1 MKQTLIDKYMAGTAT
16 VHEEQELRQVLMSVP
31 REELSADEKVMLQLL
46 CSHTPMEEDVF
57 DADYSEEYERIVG
70 SSLQTSSKSGF
81 GKWWKY
87 ASVAAAIALVCGTFV
102 YFSQEE
108 KEQLSEKLKAK
119 SEKPELSTKGKE
131 QRTTDEVHASHST
144 LHASRSTL
152 HSSHSTLHS
161 SRSTLHASRF
171 TPHAS
176 LSTLHAPLS
185 TPHASLSTLHDSL
198 STLESDITSMQMLDI
213 DLAEVDIKGQDLR
226 EAITAMN
233 EELFA
238 NY

>member
-1 MKQTLIDKYMAGTAT
+1 MKQTLINKYMAGTAT
-16 VHEEQELRQVLMSVP
+16 VHEEQELRQVLMSVL

-46 CSHTPMEEDVF
+46 CSHTPMEEDIF

-70 SSLQTSSKSGF
+70 SSLQTSPKRGF

-119 SEKPELSTKGKE
+119 SEKPEFSTKGKE

-144 LHASRSTL
+144 LHASHSTL
-152 HSSHSTLHS
+152 HASHSTLHAS
-161 SRSTLHASRF
+161 HSTPHAPLSTLHASR
-171 TPHAS
+171 
-176 LSTLHAPLS
+176 
-185 TPHASLSTLHDSL
+185 STLHDSRSTPHDSL
-198 STLESDITSMQMLDI
+198 SSLESDITSMQMLDI

>member
-1 MKQTLIDKYMAGTAT
+1 MKQTLINKYMAGTAT
-16 VHEEQELRQVLMSVP
+16 VHEEQELRQVLMSVL

-46 CSHTPMEEDVF
+46 CSHTPMEEDIF

-70 SSLQTSSKSGF
+70 SSLQTSPKRGF

-131 QRTTDEVHASHST
+131 QRTTDEVHAPRSTPHASRFT
-144 LHASRSTL
+144 LHASR
-152 HSSHSTLHS
+152 STLHS
-161 SRSTLHASRF
+161 SRSTLHASR
-171 TPHAS
+171 
-176 LSTLHAPLS
+176 S
-185 TPHASLSTLHDSL
+185 TPHSSRSTPHDSL
-198 STLESDITSMQMLDI
+198 SSLESDITSMQMLDI

>member
-1 MKQTLIDKYMAGTAT
+1 MKQTLINKYMAGTAT

-70 SSLQTSSKSGF
+70 SSLQTSPRRGF
-81 GKWWKY
+81 VKWWKY

-119 SEKPELSTKGKE
+119 SEKPELSIKDKE
-131 QRTTDEVHASHST
+131 QRTTDEVDASRSTPHASRST
-144 LHASRSTL
+144 LHASRST
-152 HSSHSTLHS
+152 
-161 SRSTLHASRF
+161 
-171 TPHAS
+171 PHAS
-176 LSTLHAPLS
+176 LS

-198 STLESDITSMQMLDI
+198 SSLESDITSMQMLDI

>member
-46 CSHTPMEEDVF
+46 SSHTPMEEDVF
-57 DADYSEEYERIVG
+57 DTDYSEEYERIVG
-70 SSLQTSSKSGF
+70 SSLQTSPKRGF

-144 LHASRSTL
+144 LHSSRSTL
-152 HSSHSTLHS
+152 HSSHSTLHAS
-161 SRSTLHASRF
+161 LSTLHASRSTPQAPRP

-176 LSTLHAPLS
+176 LSTPHSSRS
-185 TPHASLSTLHDSL
+185 TPYDSL
-198 STLESDITSMQMLDI
+198 SSLESDITSMQMLDI

>member
-1 MKQTLIDKYMAGTAT
+1 MKQTLINKYMAGTAT

-46 CSHTPMEEDVF
+46 SSHTPMEEDIF
-57 DADYSEEYERIVG
+57 DVDHLEEYERIVG
-70 SSLQTSSKSGF
+70 SSLQTSPKRGF

-102 YFSQEE
+102 YFSQEG

-119 SEKPELSTKGKE
+119 SEKPELSAKGKE

-144 LHASRSTL
+144 LHASHSTL

-161 SRSTLHASRF
+161 SHSTLHAS
-171 TPHAS
+171 H
-176 LSTLHAPLS
+176 STLHAPRP
-185 TPHASLSTLHDSL
+185 TPHAPRSTLHDSL
-198 STLESDITSMQMLDI
+198 SSLESDITSMQMLDI

>member
-1 MKQTLIDKYMAGTAT
+1 MMKQTLINKYMAGTAT
-16 VHEEQELRQVLMSVP
+16 VHEEEVLRQVLMSVP

-46 CSHTPMEEDVF
+46 SSHTPMEEDVF

-70 SSLQTSSKSGF
+70 SSLQTSSKRGF

-119 SEKPELSTKGKE
+119 SEKPELSTKGKK
-131 QRTTDEVHASHST
+131 QRTTDEVHASHSK

-152 HSSHSTLHS
+152 HSS
-161 SRSTLHASRF
+161 RST
-171 TPHAS
+171 P
-176 LSTLHAPLS
+176 HAPLS

-198 STLESDITSMQMLDI
+198 SSLESDITSMQMLDI

>member
-1 MKQTLIDKYMAGTAT
+1 MMKQTLIDKYMAGTAT
-16 VHEEQELRQVLMSVP
+16 VHEEEVLRQVLMSVP

-46 CSHTPMEEDVF
+46 SSHTPMEEDVF

-70 SSLQTSSKSGF
+70 SSLQTSPKRGF

-119 SEKPELSTKGKE
+119 SEKPEFSTKGKE

-144 LHASRSTL
+144 LHASLCTWSFVLCT
-152 HSSHSTLHS
+152 
-161 SRSTLHASRF
+161 
-171 TPHAS
+171 
-176 LSTLHAPLS
+176 
-185 TPHASLSTLHDSL
+185 
-198 STLESDITSMQMLDI
+198 
-213 DLAEVDIKGQDLR
+213 
-226 EAITAMN
+226 
-233 EELFA
+233 
-238 NY
+238 

>member
-1 MKQTLIDKYMAGTAT
+1 MKQTLINKYMAGTAT
-16 VHEEQELRQVLMSVP
+16 VHEEEVLRQVLMSVP

-46 CSHTPMEEDVF
+46 SSHTPMEEDVF

-70 SSLQTSSKSGF
+70 SSLQTPPKRGF

-102 YFSQEE
+102 YFSQKETDNEQQMAKALPTASTIDDALPHQEQIAQIQEPTALTE
-108 KEQLSEKLKAK
+108 KEERMEHEPPAAEKGMAESGETIATLPMKENEQSRQLAEA
-119 SEKPELSTKGKE
+119 E
-131 QRTTDEVHASHST
+131 
-144 LHASRSTL
+144 
-152 HSSHSTLHS
+152 
-161 SRSTLHASRF
+161 
-171 TPHAS
+171 
-176 LSTLHAPLS
+176 
-185 TPHASLSTLHDSL
+185 
-198 STLESDITSMQMLDI
+198 TLESDITSMQMLDI

>member
-1 MKQTLIDKYMAGTAT
+1 MKQTLINKYMAGTAT
-16 VHEEQELRQVLMSVP
+16 VHEEQELRQVLMSVL

-46 CSHTPMEEDVF
+46 CSHTPMEEDIF

-70 SSLQTSSKSGF
+70 SSLQTSPKRGF

-119 SEKPELSTKGKE
+119 SEKPEFSTKGKE

-144 LHASRSTL
+144 LHAS
-152 HSSHSTLHS
+152 HSTLHAS
-161 SRSTLHASRF
+161 HSTPHAPLSTLHASR
-171 TPHAS
+171 
-176 LSTLHAPLS
+176 
-185 TPHASLSTLHDSL
+185 STLHDSRSTPHDSL
-198 STLESDITSMQMLDI
+198 SSLESDITSMQMLDI

>member
-1 MKQTLIDKYMAGTAT
+1 MMKQTLINKYMAGTAT

-70 SSLQTSSKSGF
+70 SSLQTSSKRGF

-131 QRTTDEVHASHST
+131 QRTTDEVHASHSK

-152 HSSHSTLHS
+152 HSS
-161 SRSTLHASRF
+161 RST
-171 TPHAS
+171 P
-176 LSTLHAPLS
+176 HAPLS

-198 STLESDITSMQMLDI
+198 SSLESDITSMQMLDI

>member
-1 MKQTLIDKYMAGTAT
+1 MMKQTLINKYMAGTAT

-70 SSLQTSSKSGF
+70 SSLQTSPKRGF

-119 SEKPELSTKGKE
+119 NEKPELSTKGKE

-144 LHASRSTL
+144 LHAS
-152 HSSHSTLHS
+152 H
-161 SRSTLHASRF
+161 STLHASR
-171 TPHAS
+171 
-176 LSTLHAPLS
+176 STLYSSRS
-185 TPHASLSTLHDSL
+185 TPHASRSTPHASRSTLHDSL
-198 STLESDITSMQMLDI
+198 SSLESDITSMQMLDI

-226 EAITAMN
+226 EAIMAMN